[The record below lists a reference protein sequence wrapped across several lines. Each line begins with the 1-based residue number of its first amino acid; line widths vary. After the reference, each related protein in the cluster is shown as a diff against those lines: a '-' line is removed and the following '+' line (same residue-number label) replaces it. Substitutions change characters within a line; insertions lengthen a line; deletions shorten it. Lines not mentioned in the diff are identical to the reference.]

1 MEWNGPCENNEKS
14 HARHQH
20 PQEASRFFPSAWKR
34 LGQASIL
41 SKNAYAH
48 SLIHF
53 FEMKNFFEYKEA
65 LHFHPLKLRKKKK
78 LIYLHAIFYVVARLP
93 PNGISNT
100 KTFSVHRQLGLK
112 LRKECEA

>member
-1 MEWNGPCENNEKS
+1 MDPVKIMKNLMQGISIRKKLVV
-14 HARHQH
+14 
-20 PQEASRFFPSAWKR
+20 FFPSAWKR

-65 LHFHPLKLRKKKK
+65 LHFHPLKLRKKK
-78 LIYLHAIFYVVARLP
+78 
-93 PNGISNT
+93 N
-100 KTFSVHRQLGLK
+100 
-112 LRKECEA
+112 

>member
-65 LHFHPLKLRKKKK
+65 LHFHPLKLRKKKIDLSTCNLLRCGQTPAQWHFK
-78 LIYLHAIFYVVARLP
+78 YQNF
-93 PNGISNT
+93 
-100 KTFSVHRQLGLK
+100 FSSSSIRVKAKKGM
-112 LRKECEA
+112 